1 MFSAVANLPDV
12 IITPAAFAITLHQI
26 LDNAV
31 CGVVWLGYANVLF
44 IGLETVSDSANDVL
58 EEARRRVE
66 LSTHYCTWILRQRSQ
81 QICTADDTR
90 EGILETFGQ
99 LKSQPIVRW
108 NVNLANWTLDL
119 EFADDWSLQFI
130 PWDAPEMS
138 YEELNGDAWVL
149 ETEDRYYAVSCAGQ
163 ITIQIKKRLGH

>member
-1 MFSAVANLPDV
+1 MANLPEV
-12 IITPAAFAITLHQI
+12 TITPATFEIILHQT

-58 EEARRRVE
+58 EDARRRVE
-66 LSTHYCTWILRQRSQ
+66 LSTHYCTWILRHRSQ
-81 QICTADDTR
+81 QVCTADDTR

-119 EFADDWSLQFI
+119 EFADEWSLQLI
-130 PWDAPEMS
+130 PWDGPEMS
-138 YEELNGDAWVL
+138 CEELNGDAWVL
-149 ETEDRYYAVSCAGQ
+149 ETEDRYYAVSCAGH
-163 ITIQIKKRLGH
+163 ITVQTKIRRGD